1 MRSSYLAAKIG
12 FLVLALFTLTYQCAA
27 QCMVEQCHDV
37 GPNVPPCH
45 RHNSTK
51 GEAPATVCKASLLLA
66 AEVRIEPSSH
76 PEPMPDM
83 LSSTVPKLVTERAL
97 PAPGTHGWHLPEA
110 PLSADIRRTTPL
122 RI

>member
-27 QCMVEQCHDV
+27 QCVVEQCHDV
-37 GPNVPPCH
+37 GPKVPPCH

-51 GEAPATVCKASLLLA
+51 GEGPAVCKASLLLA
-66 AEVRIEPSSH
+66 AEVRIEPSTH
-76 PEPMPDM
+76 PEPMAHM
-83 LSSTVPKLVTERAL
+83 LSFTVPELVTERAL
-97 PAPGTHGWHLPEA
+97 PAPGTHRWHLPEA
-110 PLSADIRRTTPL
+110 PLAAEIRLTTPL